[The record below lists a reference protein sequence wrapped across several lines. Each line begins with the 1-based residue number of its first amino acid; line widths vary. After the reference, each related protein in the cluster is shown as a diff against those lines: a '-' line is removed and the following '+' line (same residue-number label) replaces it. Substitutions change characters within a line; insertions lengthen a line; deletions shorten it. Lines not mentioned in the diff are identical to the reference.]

1 MRKLFLTFF
10 LIVCTLSVVAQET
23 NANDSLAVSG
33 KSIDDNKD
41 ALIEKLEKEKADL
54 NSKIVGLYDEVGN
67 LEKKIDKLEAE
78 KKSINAGND
87 KSKDKIK
94 KLEADNADLKKKLKS
109 STLNKKIKSLTF
121 SFDSLKLAADAK
133 DSVILALQAQL
144 AEKDEYIARFD
155 AYREDFT
162 KKELLELKPLIDE
175 PFSKIE
181 LSKLVELQTYLQP
194 YAVDSLNANIGRT
207 NEWKNISEFLANVG
221 YAINNKKRLQLCD
234 SLIQEPFDAKMINA
248 LKGEIIIEKKFLTP
262 CQCEEFDAK
271 IELLTKYAA
280 EAVELKNFLEELN
293 KHRRLGLYRGSD
305 AAGTQDIRRQ
315 EVKNI
320 YADYCKQYKI
330 DATRFEGLVYLSGL
344 YSRFQAAYEKDPLK
358 ETGELE
364 AVEQEIM
371 KVAEQAELY
380 NK

>member
-1 MRKLFLTFF
+1 MKKLFLTFL
-10 LIVCTLSVVAQET
+10 LIGCCFSVAAQDAIAKDT
-23 NANDSLAVSG
+23 LAVSG
-33 KSIDDNKD
+33 KSTDDDKD
-41 ALIEKLEKEKADL
+41 ALIERLEKEKAEL
-54 NSKIVGLYDEVGN
+54 NSKIVELYDKVGD
-67 LEKKIDKLEAE
+67 LEKEIDKLEAE

-162 KKELLELKPLIDE
+162 KKELLELKPLLDE

-194 YAVDSLNANIGRT
+194 YAVDSVRANIGRNDERKNL
-207 NEWKNISEFLANVG
+207 NELLVNVG
-221 YAINNKKRLQLCD
+221 YAIKNKERLMRCD
-234 SLIQEPFDAKMINA
+234 SLLENQFDATTLSTLEEEMY
-248 LKGEIIIEKKFLTP
+248 IEKDYITSAQYNEFEAKFV
-262 CQCEEFDAK
+262 
-271 IELLTKYAA
+271 LLKEYATMA
-280 EAVELKNFLEELN
+280 LELKKLVDTVNENSNVKYDRTRSSADEETRKKRILVEYD
-293 KHRRLGLYRGSD
+293 K
-305 AAGTQDIRRQ
+305 
-315 EVKNI
+315 
-320 YADYCKQYKI
+320 CKI

-344 YSRFQAAYEKDPLK
+344 YSRFQVAYEKDPLK

>member
-41 ALIEKLEKEKADL
+41 ALIEKLEKEKAEL
-54 NSKIVGLYDEVGN
+54 NSKIVELYDKVGD
-67 LEKKIDKLEAE
+67 LEKEN
-78 KKSINAGND
+78 KSINAGND
-87 KSKDKIK
+87 KSKEKIK
-94 KLEADNADLKKKLKS
+94 KLEADNEALKNELKT
-109 STLNKKIKSLTF
+109 STLKKKIKSLTF

-155 AYREDFT
+155 AYRDDFT
-162 KKELLELKPLIDE
+162 KKELLELKPLLDE

-293 KHRRLGLYRGSD
+293 KNRRLGLYRGSD